1 MLKNLISLFAE
12 QFLTNKKG
20 WIGHQAMPSTRLE
33 LDTSLRQ
40 YLAPSDGWISVRAVS
55 SSFDIFVTNPAIVVR
70 CSCYATTFSST
81 TATLPIAKGQ
91 KFVISSIEG
100 VTEMWFSPSNGATT

>member
-12 QFLTNKKG
+12 QFLTNKKE
-20 WIGHQAMPSTRLE
+20 WIGHQVLPHHRVE

-40 YLAPSDGWISVRAVS
+40 YLAPSDGWISVRAS
-55 SSFDIFVTNPAIVVR
+55 SPSFDIFVTAPKILVR
-70 CSCYATTFSST
+70 CSCYATTSAST

-91 KFVISSIEG
+91 KFVINSIEG
-100 VTEMWFSPSNGATT
+100 VSEIWFAPSDGATA